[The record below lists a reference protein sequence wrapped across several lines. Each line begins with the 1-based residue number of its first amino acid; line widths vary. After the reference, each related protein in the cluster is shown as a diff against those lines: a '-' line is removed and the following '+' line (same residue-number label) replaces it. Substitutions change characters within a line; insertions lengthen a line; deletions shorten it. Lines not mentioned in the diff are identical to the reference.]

1 MCSENGYQVKSLR
14 EKRRRIILF
23 LDHNLTQTLSCSD
36 IFGHAEM
43 EFTCLQDQAS
53 ADKDVFQD
61 TIFRIGY
68 PNSMEVLLSEAKAS
82 LTSSDVYSRLRG
94 TVL

>member
-1 MCSENGYQVKSLR
+1 
-14 EKRRRIILF
+14 
-23 LDHNLTQTLSCSD
+23 
-36 IFGHAEM
+36 M